1 MQTNTNGSAPQLINP
16 KSYVKTLAFP
26 AVHLLDRGEGD
37 LVQPLDLEFQW
48 KLQGPET
55 GFQFSVYE
63 MVLAPDKKVPLHIHP
78 FSEFFYVLEGRLD
91 VMTLDAEGA
100 LKWVELRSGQC
111 VNAPATTPHG
121 MKNRSEKAVKFL
133 SVANFEHQKP
143 FDDYQ
148 GWLATEEGA
157 LANGEQKVETLMKI
171 FDEYKIQFFDIDGQ

>member
-1 MQTNTNGSAPQLINP
+1 MQTTTNRPKLIDP
-16 KSYVKTLAFP
+16 KSYVKTLPFP
-26 AVHLLDRGEGD
+26 AVNLLGTGEGD
-37 LVQPLDLEFQW
+37 RVQPFDLEFQW

-63 MVLAPDKKVPLHIHP
+63 MVLPPGKKVPLHIHP

-91 VMTLDAEGA
+91 VMTLDTEGA
-100 LKWVELRSGQC
+100 LKWVELRSGHS

-121 MKNRSEKAVKFL
+121 MKNRSEKAVKLL

-148 GWLATEEGA
+148 DWLATEAGA
-157 LANGEQKVETLMKI
+157 LADSEQKAETLMKI
-171 FDEYKIQFFDIDGQ
+171 FDGYKIQFFDIDGQ

>member
-1 MQTNTNGSAPQLINP
+1 MQTTTNRMPQLINP

-26 AVHLLDRGEGD
+26 AVRLLGTGEGD

-48 KLQGPET
+48 KLKGPET
-55 GFQFSVYE
+55 GFQFAVYE
-63 MVLAPDKKVPLHIHP
+63 MMLPPEKKVPLHIHP

-100 LKWVELRSGQC
+100 LAWVELRSGQC

-121 MKNRSEKAVKFL
+121 LKNRSEKAVKFL

-148 GWLATEEGA
+148 DWLASDKGA
-157 LANGEQKVETLMKI
+157 LANSKQKMETLMKI

>member
-1 MQTNTNGSAPQLINP
+1 MQTIANRRMPQLINP
-16 KSYVKTLAFP
+16 KNYVKALAFP
-26 AVHLLDRGEGD
+26 AVHLLGVGEGD
-37 LVQPLDLEFQW
+37 VVQPLDLEFQW
-48 KLQGPET
+48 KLKGPET

-63 MVLAPDKKVPLHIHP
+63 MVLPPEKKVPLHIHP

-91 VMTLDAEGA
+91 VMTLDPEGA
-100 LKWVELRSGQC
+100 LVWFELRSGQC

-148 GWLATEEGA
+148 GWLATQNGA
-157 LANGEQKVETLMKI
+157 LANSEQKVETLMKI